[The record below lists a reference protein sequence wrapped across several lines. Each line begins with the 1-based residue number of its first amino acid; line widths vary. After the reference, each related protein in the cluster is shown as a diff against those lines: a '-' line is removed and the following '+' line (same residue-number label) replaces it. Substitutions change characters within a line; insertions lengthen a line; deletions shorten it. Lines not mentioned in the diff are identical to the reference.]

1 MFKTLSNIMKVAD
14 LRSKILF
21 TLLALLIYRVGSFI
35 PVPNIDVDFL
45 RNYDRSQQGDIFGL
59 LNTFSGGALNNF
71 SIFAMGIIP
80 YITASIIVQLLS
92 MDVIPK
98 FAEWAK
104 EGENGRKKLTQFTR
118 YGTIVLGLVQ
128 AYGLAIGFNR
138 LYNYDMVLDPGF
150 ATYTLIAI
158 VLTAG
163 TAFLMWLG
171 EQITEK
177 GIGNGISI
185 LIFAGIVAAFPT
197 AINQLYTT
205 LFTGE
210 ARDQL
215 FFNIIKAVII
225 VVAIV
230 VIIVGVIFVQQGIR
244 KIPVQY
250 TKRVVGRKMY
260 GGQSTHIPLKV
271 NAAGV
276 IPVIFA
282 ISLLFFPATIASFWQ
297 GQGWADWIIGNL
309 TYQEPLGMVLYVI
322 LIIGFTYFY
331 TFVQINPVQMADQ
344 MKKNGG
350 YIPGIR
356 PGKAT
361 STYLTRVLNRITLS
375 GALFL
380 ALISIIPV
388 FFGNLADLPQTV
400 TIGGTSLLIVVGVAL
415 ETMKQIESQLIKRHY
430 KGFINN

>member
-1 MFKTLSNIMKVAD
+1 MLSTVQNIWKVTE
-14 LRSKILF
+14 LRNRILF
-21 TLLALLIYRVGSFI
+21 VLGILIIYRIGSFI
-35 PVPNIDVDFL
+35 PVPNINIDVLRAADFQ
-45 RNYDRSQQGDIFGL
+45 NQQGVFGL
-59 LNTFSGGALNNF
+59 INTFSGGALFQF
-71 SIFAMGIIP
+71 SIFAMGIMP

-92 MDVIPK
+92 MDVIPR
-98 FAEWAK
+98 FAQWAK
-104 EGENGRKKLTQFTR
+104 EGEVGRRKLAQFTR
-118 YGTIVLGLVQ
+118 YGTVVLALMQG
-128 AYGLAIGFNR
+128 YSMSIGFNN
-138 LYNYDMVLDPGF
+138 LFPGLVTNVSF

-185 LIFAGIVAAFPT
+185 LIFAGIIANIPT
-197 AINQLYTT
+197 VIQQIYQT
-205 LFTGE
+205 LFLGVDSS
-210 ARDQL
+210 AL
-215 FFNIIKAVII
+215 FLNLLKVLLIALI
-225 VVAIV
+225 VVA
-230 VIIVGVIFVQQGIR
+230 IIVGVIFVQQGVR

-250 TKRVVGRKMY
+250 AKRVVGRKMY

-282 ISLLFFPATIASFWQ
+282 LSLLLFPYTIASFFRGHWL
-297 GQGWADWIIGNL
+297 AEWIIDN
-309 TYQEPLGMVLYVI
+309 TYYTAPLGMVLYVI
-322 LIIGFTYFY
+322 LIIGFTFFY
-331 TFVQINPVQMADQ
+331 TFVQINPVQMAEN

-356 PGKAT
+356 PGTAT
-361 STYLTRVLNRITLS
+361 SNYLTKVITRITLF

-380 ALISIIPV
+380 AAVSILPV
-388 FFGNLADLPQTV
+388 FFGGIAGLPNTV

-430 KGFINN
+430 KGFINR